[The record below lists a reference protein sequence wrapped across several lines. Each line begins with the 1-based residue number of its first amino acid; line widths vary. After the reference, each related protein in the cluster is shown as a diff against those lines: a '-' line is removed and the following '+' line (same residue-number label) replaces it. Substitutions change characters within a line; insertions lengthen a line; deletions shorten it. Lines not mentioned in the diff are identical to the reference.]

1 MIVRTYLPYYCRT
14 RPTSC
19 RPKPFL
25 TDKPTIPAKR
35 FCVTLTAYFM
45 YVNLNLN
52 LYKRTQH
59 CWMLHV
65 ASVCTHSCM
74 LVGVV
79 AQSLKPVKLQRQQL
93 PTFLSFRDCRSSCPF
108 RKRSM
113 PFVRHLD
120 NVRPVIESVSI
131 KKIEDRNPEWN
142 PDLEPGPFIFCSLP
156 CNYTTTKIQSK
167 TFNVNSTWASTSFS
181 LSSRPHV
188 SGCFFFWKTK
198 FGLRSTS
205 IR

>member
-45 YVNLNLN
+45 YVNLKPVQKDATL
-52 LYKRTQH
+52 LDVTCCVRLHTL
-59 CWMLHV
+59 LHV
-65 ASVCTHSCM
+65 ANFSASNSQH
-74 LVGVV
+74 L
-79 AQSLKPVKLQRQQL
+79 
-93 PTFLSFRDCRSSCPF
+93 LSFRDRRSSCPF
-108 RKRSM
+108 RKLSM

-156 CNYTTTKIQSK
+156 CNYTTTKTNSK
-167 TFNVNSTWASTSFS
+167 TFNVNST
-181 LSSRPHV
+181 
-188 SGCFFFWKTK
+188 
-198 FGLRSTS
+198 
-205 IR
+205 